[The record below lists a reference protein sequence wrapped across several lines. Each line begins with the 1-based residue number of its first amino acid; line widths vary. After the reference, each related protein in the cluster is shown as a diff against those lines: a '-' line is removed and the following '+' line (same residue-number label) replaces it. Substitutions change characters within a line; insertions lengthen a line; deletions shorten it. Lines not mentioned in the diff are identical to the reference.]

1 MSAIRDYEGYMA
13 LRGRLAEDIAALAR
27 EAEALGAPERAKR
40 LQAAREALLSDAFK
54 LMVLGEFKRGKSTLI
69 NAMLGRDVLP
79 ARVAPCTA
87 VITEVKHGETPRALL
102 FPREG
107 GEAQE
112 VPVDRLRDYITVQ
125 GDEDEEEDETP
136 AASSPWSKLELEYP
150 LELLRQNVMVIDSP
164 GLNEHLTRTR
174 LALDYL
180 AGADAVVVVLSC
192 QQALSASELAFIDR
206 ELAGRNLRHVF
217 FVWNHLDAVAGD
229 ASEVAAVEKRTEE
242 ELAPRVGSSE
252 RVHYLSAREAL
263 VARKSGGEPA
273 PAFGAFEKSLEQFLA
288 SERGRVKL
296 LTPLRAAETVLA
308 EAQNHVIPEREA
320 LLEQPLRELEE
331 RYARER
337 PRLDALEARREKLL
351 ATIERRREALVKE
364 AVASYQRF
372 AAETSR
378 DLPDELR
385 TVDVSVFQALLSRS
399 RTHARLSEHLEGWFE
414 GRVAGWREEALN
426 PLVDKHLRQLQNELD
441 EQARAFWEDLSA
453 ARAALVPQLRVQSGA
468 EADVAPADRLL
479 SAVGGFFVGGI
490 GAAIEGASVGFRGM
504 SRGLIFHIGIGAG
517 LVALGLGM
525 PIVLPVLA
533 AVGVGR
539 SVWEANQG
547 VEKMRD
553 RVAREVG
560 AQLSASVPEV
570 SGALADRL
578 TGEFDRLIAAMDA
591 GMRLAIEEAV
601 GQVQAMLRE
610 KREGEEKLAAERVAL
625 AEARGRLDGLA
636 RQLATIRFELESAT

>member
-1 MSAIRDYEGYMA
+1 MSAIRDYEGYLA
-13 LRGRLAEDIAALAR
+13 LRGRLAEAIAALAT
-27 EAEALGAPERAKR
+27 EAEALGTPERAKR
-40 LQAAREALLSDAFK
+40 LNSAREALLSDAFK

-69 NAMLGRDVLP
+69 TAMLGREILP

-87 VITEVKHGETPRALL
+87 VITEVKHGDTPRAVLH
-102 FPREG
+102 PRDEG
-107 GEAQE
+107 APQE
-112 VPVDRLRDYITVQ
+112 VPVDKLRDYITVQ
-125 GDEDEEEDETP
+125 SDEDDDEESP
-136 AASSPWSKLELEYP
+136 AAASPWSKLELEYP
-150 LELLRQNVMVIDSP
+150 LELLRQNVLVIDSP

-217 FVWNHLDAVAGD
+217 FVWNHLDALGGD
-229 ASEVAAVEKRTEE
+229 PAEVAAVERRSAE
-242 ELAPRVGSSE
+242 ELAPRVGSEE

-263 VARKSGGEPA
+263 VARKSGGQPA
-273 PAFGAFEKSLEQFLA
+273 RPFLDFERSLETFLA

-296 LTPLRAAETVLA
+296 LTPLRAAEAVLA
-308 EAQNHVIPEREA
+308 EAVNQVIPEREG
-320 LLEQPLRELEE
+320 LLGQPLRELEE
-331 RYARER
+331 RYAQER

-372 AAETSR
+372 GADAAR
-378 DLPDELR
+378 DLPEELR
-385 TVDVSVFQALLSRS
+385 GVDVSVFEALLSRS
-399 RTHARLSEHLEGWFE
+399 RTHARLSQHLETWFE
-414 GRVAGWREEALN
+414 GRVTAWREETLN
-426 PLVDKHLRQLQNELD
+426 PLVDQHLRLLQNELD

-453 ARAALVPQLRVQSGA
+453 ARAALMPHVRVQSGA

-525 PIVLPVLA
+525 PVVLPVLA

-539 SVWEANQG
+539 SIWEANQG
-547 VEKMRD
+547 VDKMRE
-553 RVAREVG
+553 RVSREVG
-560 AQLSASVPEV
+560 AQLAASVPEV

-601 GQVQAMLRE
+601 GQVQAMLAQ
-610 KREGEEKLAAERVAL
+610 KREGEEKLAAEKALL
-625 AEARGRLDGLA
+625 AEARTRLDGLS
-636 RQLATIRFELESAT
+636 RTLATIRFELEAAT